1 MKLRLPLRK
10 RLDALVVKL
19 SASAATASPGVV
31 ELPNELFDEMAGII
45 EELEIKVFGERVVKK
60 D

>member
-1 MKLRLPLRK
+1 MKIRLPLRK

-19 SASAATASPGVV
+19 SAAARTASPGVV

-45 EELEIKVFGERVVKK
+45 EELEIKVFGERVTKK
-60 D
+60 T